1 MLNRRHLRIKA
12 LQNIFA
18 WQMTDKRD
26 LESSK
31 KALMKSIDDV
41 YEMYVRMLALLSE
54 ITEYTAIDAIERS
67 NKHFPTADDLNP
79 NQKLLHNKFIGLLQK
94 NPDFQSK
101 VNKYQINWHADPEF
115 IKTIYNKLKA
125 TPEYIAYLAADDN
138 EGLEESK
145 EIIKFIFRKI
155 ILKNQGVIQD
165 FEDKFINWSVD
176 KEVMQGMVAKTLKNF
191 TSEDPFVNKL
201 TPISPDW
208 TEDSK
213 FVQDL
218 FVHTLKNNTKYQE
231 LIAERT
237 KNWESERIALMD
249 TILMK
254 MAICEMLNFPSI
266 PVKVTINEYLD
277 LSKDYSTPKSNSFIN
292 GILDKILGDLK
303 RTDSI
308 KKIGRGL
315 IEE

>member
-1 MLNRRHLRIKA
+1 MS
-12 LQNIFA
+12 
-18 WQMTDKRD
+18 DKKD
-26 LESSK
+26 LVSSK
-31 KALMKSIDDV
+31 KNLMNSIDNV
-41 YEMYVRMLALLSE
+41 YEMYIRMLALLSE

-67 NKHFPTADDLNP
+67 NKHFPTPEDLNP
-79 NQKLLHNKFIGLLQK
+79 NQKLLHNKFIVLLQK
-94 NPDFQSK
+94 NPEFQGA
-101 VNKYQINWHADPEF
+101 VNKYQINWNSEPDF
-115 IKTIYNKLKA
+115 LKTIYNKLKT
-125 TPEYIAYLAADDN
+125 TPEYEAYLADPDDSL
-138 EGLEESK
+138 EGSK

-155 ILKNQGVIQD
+155 ILKSLNIIQA

-176 KEVMQGMVAKTLKNF
+176 KEVMQGMVAKTIKNF
-191 TSEDPFVNKL
+191 TNEDPFKNKL
-201 TPISPDW
+201 TPISADW
-208 TEDSK
+208 DEDSK

-218 FVHTLKNNTKYQE
+218 FAYTLRNNDAYQKM
-231 LIAERT
+231 IAERT

-254 MAICEMLNFPSI
+254 MAICELMNFPSI

-308 KKIGRGL
+308 HKIGRGL

>member
-26 LESSK
+26 LASSK
-31 KALMKSIDDV
+31 KNLMSSIDNV

-67 NKHFPTADDLNP
+67 NKHFPTPEDLNP
-79 NQKLLHNKFIGLLQK
+79 NQKLLHNKFIVLLQK
-94 NPDFQSK
+94 NPEFQAA
-101 VNKYQINWHADPEF
+101 VNKYQINWNAEPDF
-115 IKTIYNKLKA
+115 LKTIYNKLKT
-125 TPEYIAYLAADDN
+125 TPEYTAYLSDPDESL
-138 EGLEESK
+138 EGSK

-155 ILKNQGVIQD
+155 ILKSQNIIQA

-191 TSEDPFVNKL
+191 ISEDPFKNKL
-201 TPISPDW
+201 TPISADW
-208 TEDSK
+208 DEDSK
-213 FVQDL
+213 FVQEL
-218 FVHTLKNNTKYQE
+218 FLYTLKNNDEYQKM
-231 LIAERT
+231 IAERT

-254 MAICEMLNFPSI
+254 MAICELLNFPSI

-308 KKIGRGL
+308 HKTGRGL

>member
-1 MLNRRHLRIKA
+1 
-12 LQNIFA
+12 
-18 WQMTDKRD
+18 
-26 LESSK
+26 
-31 KALMKSIDDV
+31 MKSIDDV
-41 YEMYVRMLALLSE
+41 YEMYVRMLALISE
-54 ITEYTAIDAIERS
+54 ITEYTAVDAIERS
-67 NKHFPTADDLNP
+67 NKHFPTEEDLNP
-79 NQKLLHNKFIGLLQK
+79 NQKLLHNKFIVLLQK
-94 NPDFQSK
+94 NPEFQAA
-101 VNKYQINWHADPEF
+101 VNKYQINWNAEPDF
-115 IKTIYNKLKA
+115 IKTIYNKLKS
-125 TPEYIAYLAADDN
+125 TPEYAAYLAGDN

-155 ILKNQGVIQD
+155 ILKSQNIIQA
-165 FEDKFINWSVD
+165 FEDRFINWSVD

-191 TSEDPFVNKL
+191 TSEDPFENKL
-201 TPISPDW
+201 TPISLDW
-208 TEDSK
+208 PEDSK

-218 FVHTLKNNTKYQE
+218 FTYTLKNYDKYQE

-254 MAICEMLNFPSI
+254 MAICELLNFPSI

-303 RTDSI
+303 RSNSI

-315 IEE
+315 IDE

>member
-1 MLNRRHLRIKA
+1 
-12 LQNIFA
+12 
-18 WQMTDKRD
+18 
-26 LESSK
+26 
-31 KALMKSIDDV
+31 MKSIDDV
-41 YEMYVRMLALLSE
+41 YEMYVRMLALISE
-54 ITEYTAIDAIERS
+54 ITEYTAVDAIERS
-67 NKHFPTADDLNP
+67 NKHFPTEEDLNP
-79 NQKLLHNKFIGLLQK
+79 NQKLLHNRFIVLLQK
-94 NPDFQSK
+94 NPEFQAA
-101 VNKYQINWHADPEF
+101 VNKYQINWNAEPDF
-115 IKTIYNKLKA
+115 IKTIYNKLKS
-125 TPEYIAYLAADDN
+125 TPEYAAYLAGDN

-155 ILKNQGVIQD
+155 ILKSQNIIQA
-165 FEDKFINWSVD
+165 FEDRFINWSVD

-191 TSEDPFVNKL
+191 TSEDPFENKL
-201 TPISPDW
+201 TPISLDW
-208 TEDSK
+208 PEDSK

-218 FVHTLKNNTKYQE
+218 FTYTLKNYDKYQE

-254 MAICEMLNFPSI
+254 MAICELLNFPSI

-303 RTDSI
+303 RSNSI

-315 IEE
+315 IDE

>member
-18 WQMTDKRD
+18 WQMSDKKD
-26 LESSK
+26 LISSK

-41 YEMYVRMLALLSE
+41 YEMYVRMLALISE
-54 ITEYTAIDAIERS
+54 ITEYTAVDAIERS
-67 NKHFPTADDLNP
+67 NKHFPTEEDLNP
-79 NQKLLHNKFIGLLQK
+79 NQKLLHNAFIVLLQK
-94 NPDFQSK
+94 NPEFQAA
-101 VNKYQINWHADPEF
+101 VNKYQINWNAEPDF
-115 IKTIYNKLKA
+115 IKTIYNKLKS
-125 TPEYIAYLAADDN
+125 TPEYAAYLAGDN

-155 ILKNQGVIQD
+155 ILKNQNIIQA

-191 TSEDPFVNKL
+191 TSEDPFANKL
-201 TPISPDW
+201 TPISQDW
-208 TEDSK
+208 PEDSK

-218 FVHTLKNNTKYQE
+218 FAYTLKNYDKYQE

-254 MAICEMLNFPSI
+254 MAICELLNFPSI

-303 RTDSI
+303 RTNSI

-315 IEE
+315 IDE